1 MLLYIQYAGFCG
13 QQKGRGSKPR
23 HTRRKKG
30 IPTANPSDVSEGA
43 VLLAYIYSIPDFLA
57 GANFYRIFLPAMDGG
72 GMTRDFV
79 LLAEFLPA
87 IFAKKEAV
95 HSLHS
100 QGDAP
105 RKKSLLPQIQFN
117 IKPVKLQATNGKLY
131 IQYIILSPK
140 YNSKAAKA
148 AGSI

>member
-1 MLLYIQYAGFCG
+1 MLF
-13 QQKGRGSKPR
+13 RSR

-79 LLAEFLPA
+79 LLAEFLPT
-87 IFAKKEAV
+87 IFAKKRSCAYFA
-95 HSLHS
+95 
-100 QGDAP
+100 QPGDAQ
-105 RKKSLLPQIQFN
+105 RKKPLLSQIHFN
-117 IKPVKLQATNGKLY
+117 IKHVKFQAASCKL
-131 IQYIILSPK
+131 
-140 YNSKAAKA
+140 
-148 AGSI
+148 

>member
-1 MLLYIQYAGFCG
+1 LLLYIQYAEFCR
-13 QQKGRGSKPR
+13 QQKGRGFEPR

-87 IFAKKEAV
+87 IFAKK
-95 HSLHS
+95 
-100 QGDAP
+100 
-105 RKKSLLPQIQFN
+105 KKLCIVCTAMGRPAKKVSSS
-117 IKPVKLQATNGKLY
+117 TNTV
-131 IQYIILSPK
+131 
-140 YNSKAAKA
+140 
-148 AGSI
+148 